1 MFLIMSAQYIGK
13 ELQSEFGKL
22 PPSFLPLGN
31 RRLFQHQLKLN
42 SGDRDIYLSIPESY
56 EISEFDL
63 FWLNKNGVKIIY
75 TPDDLQL
82 GESLIAAI
90 NLSENKLDKSLS
102 LLFGDTLF
110 NEAPCDEDVISIS
123 NSKDEY
129 DWTIAKNI
137 LSYNEAE
144 KLYCQGRSDGA
155 VNGFFNFSNPRQL
168 LFALTKS
175 KGDFFNGLRIYQEST
190 KLNTYLANDWMDFGH
205 VNTYY
210 RSKSKFTTQRAFNN
224 LIITKDYIE
233 KSSDKTA
240 KIKSE
245 AKWFCEIPYNLKKY
259 IPQYLGENI
268 NGNNFSYRL
277 EYLYNTSLS
286 ELYVFSDVSE
296 NSWKNIINLCV
307 NFLKE
312 CRLEVCK
319 QKELNVNDLSSLFFE
334 KTNSRLKEFCE
345 YRGIRWDET
354 WNYKGELVSI
364 LDVLEMSEKYLPSID
379 WPMSVMHGDFC
390 FSNILYDTRSQ
401 KIKVIDPRGIDANG
415 ASTIYG
421 DVRYDIA
428 KLSHS
433 IIGLYDLILAGHYD
447 VSIENNKI
455 ELNIYEQSKNKTV
468 QEYFIHLVKKEFGI
482 SLEQLKAMQIQLFL
496 SMLPLHS
503 DDKNRQNALFA
514 NAFRLYFEI
523 IRGDK

>member
-1 MFLIMSAQYIGK
+1 MFLIMSAQYIGT
-13 ELQSEFGKL
+13 ELQSEFGRL

-31 RRLFQHQLKLN
+31 RRLFQHQLKLIPC
-42 SGDRDIYLSIPESY
+42 DRDIYLSIPESY

-75 TPDDLQL
+75 TPDDLKL
-82 GESLIAAI
+82 GESLVAAI

-110 NEAPCDEDVISIS
+110 NEVPCDEDVISIS

-137 LSYNEAE
+137 LNYNEIE
-144 KLYCQGRSDGA
+144 KLSWQERRDGA

-175 KGDFFNGLRIYQEST
+175 KGNFFDSLKIYQETT

-210 RSKSKFTTQRAFNN
+210 RSKSNFTTQRAFNH

-245 AKWFCEIPYNLKKY
+245 AKWFCEIPYSIKKY
-259 IPQYLGENI
+259 IPQYLGDNV
-268 NGNNFSYRL
+268 NGDNFSYRL
-277 EYLYNTSLS
+277 EYLYNTSLT
-286 ELYVFSDVSE
+286 ELFVFSDISI
-296 NSWKNIINLCV
+296 NSWKNIINLSV
-307 NFLKE
+307 DFLKE
-312 CRLEVCK
+312 CRLEVCDE
-319 QKELNVNDLSSLFFE
+319 KESNTNGLNSLLID

-345 YRGIRWDET
+345 DRGISWNEL
-354 WNYKGELVSI
+354 WNYKGEFVSLLDI
-364 LDVLEMSEKYLPSID
+364 LETSRKYLPLLES
-379 WPMSVMHGDFC
+379 PNSVMHGDFC
-390 FSNILYDTRSQ
+390 FSNILYDMRSQ
-401 KIKVIDPRGIDANG
+401 KIKIIDPRGIDDNG
-415 ASTIYG
+415 VSTIYG

-433 IIGLYDLILAGHYD
+433 IIGLYDIILAGHYD
-447 VSIENNKI
+447 VNIKNNIIEFK
-455 ELNIYEQSKNKTV
+455 IYEQNKYRAI
-468 QEYFIHLVKKEFGI
+468 QKYFIYLIGKEFNI

-514 NAFRLYFEI
+514 NAFRLYFEM